1 MAVEEIIGLFLNE
14 TPSDLEVSPISNG
27 HINSTFLVVRKNDG
41 HRFVLQKINTNV
53 FPYPENIAHN
63 HLAINKILRENGYGK
78 EIVEPVF
85 TKAGNYID
93 EKEGCWRM
101 LKFIEGSKTFLT
113 VPDAETAF
121 EATKTLSEFYYIL
134 NNNAENIEI
143 QDPLPGFINFQ
154 KRLDD
159 YHIALEN
166 APTDLKEKA
175 SKEIEFINANEHI
188 PQGWIVKDKEGLLPK
203 RIIHADPKISNI
215 LFDEANKTLAVID
228 LDTIM
233 YGTLLY
239 DFGDMIRSYT
249 NTSEEDNGKV
259 SENFSPIIFEK
270 VKQGFLHHLDS
281 FLQSVEKE
289 LLDDAAASVIYIQ
302 AVRFLTD
309 YLNGSIYYSTKYP
322 EHNLDRTRNQITL
335 VKGLL
340 NYLNRK

>member
-1 MAVEEIIGLFLNE
+1 MVVEEIIGQFLDE
-14 TPSDLEVSPISNG
+14 TPAELDISPISNG
-27 HINSTFLVVRKNDG
+27 HINSTFLVVRKSDG
-41 HRFVLQKINTNV
+41 HQFVLQKINTNI
-53 FPYPENIAHN
+53 FSYPEHIAHN
-63 HLAINKILRENGYGK
+63 HLTINKILKENSYGK
-78 EIVEPVF
+78 VIVEPVL
-85 TKAGNYID
+85 TKEGNYID

-113 VPDAETAF
+113 VPNAEMAF
-121 EATKTLSEFYYIL
+121 EATKALSEFYYIL
-134 NNNAENIEI
+134 NNNAEGVEI
-143 QDPLPGFINFQ
+143 KDPLPGFINFQ

-166 APTDLKEKA
+166 ASADLKEKA
-175 SKEIEFINANEHI
+175 KAEIEFIGANENI
-188 PQGWIVKDKEGLLPK
+188 PQEWISKDRAGLLPK

-215 LFDEANKTLAVID
+215 LFDSSNKTLAVID

-249 NTSEEDNGKV
+249 NTSEEDNGGV
-259 SENFSPIIFEK
+259 LENFSPEIFEK
-270 VKQGFLHHLDS
+270 VRQGFLHHLDS
-281 FLQSVEKE
+281 FLQPVEKE
-289 LLDDAAASVIYIQ
+289 LLDVAAASVIYIQ

-309 YLNGSIYYSTKYP
+309 YLNGSIYYSIKYP

-340 NYLNRK
+340 NYLNK